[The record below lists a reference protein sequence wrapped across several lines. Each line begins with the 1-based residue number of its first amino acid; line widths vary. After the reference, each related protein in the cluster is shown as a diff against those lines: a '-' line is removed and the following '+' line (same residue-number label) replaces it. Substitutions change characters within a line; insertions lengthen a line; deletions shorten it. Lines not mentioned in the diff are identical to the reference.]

1 MGLVIFYTING
12 ASSEQSEH
20 KIGVSEANYQGET
33 ADAGLTR
40 DERSEDLTTYLT
52 SQSGAIWLVAKRA

>member
-12 ASSEQSEH
+12 ASSEQSEY

-33 ADAGLTR
+33 ADAGLTK

-52 SQSGAIWLVAKRA
+52 SQSGAIWLVA